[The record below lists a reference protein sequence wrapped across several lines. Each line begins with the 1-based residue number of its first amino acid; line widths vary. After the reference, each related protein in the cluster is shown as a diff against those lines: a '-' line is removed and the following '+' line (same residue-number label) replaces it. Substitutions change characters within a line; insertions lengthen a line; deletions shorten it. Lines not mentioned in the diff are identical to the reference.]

1 MIDELDGE
9 LKLKYIDRITTLN
22 DKLTNYTLTLET
34 LLTGFTGDLFK
45 LEARFKELEQD
56 YLIADRKTDENIA
69 LEQEKRDIIQGFKD
83 IPDEGVTEVNK
94 SLAIKLYNVM
104 CDTEA
109 VEKGTTV
116 GKNTKGE
123 YKAVG
128 EADVLN
134 MIKPLFKKHKLI
146 IMPVDGTITEH
157 VDKTIA
163 YAKEGT
169 RSVTQLKVYFDII
182 DAETGESTRI
192 VGFGNGADSQD
203 KGSGKAFT
211 YSLKTALQKTFLM
224 FSGEDT
230 DNTHSDEI
238 TKSTQGEQPRKVTAN
253 ELIEMA
259 AKKGYTSEKLCKKY
273 GVSEVK
279 YIKADKKIE
288 AYDNFAKLP
297 DKKG

>member
-1 MIDELDGE
+1 MNA
-9 LKLKYIDRITTLN
+9 K
-22 DKLTNYTLTLET
+22 
-34 LLTGFTGDLFK
+34 
-45 LEARFKELEQD
+45 
-56 YLIADRKTDENIA
+56 
-69 LEQEKRDIIQGFKD
+69 
-83 IPDEGVTEVNK
+83 
-94 SLAIKLYNVM
+94 LAIKLYNVM

-238 TKSTQGEQPRKVTAN
+238 TESTQGEQPQKVTTA
-253 ELIEMA
+253 ELITMA
-259 AKKGYTSEKLCKKY
+259 KSKGFDEQYLIKKAN
-273 GVSEVK
+273 VSEVK
-279 YIKADKKIE
+279 YIKAEIKTK
-288 AYDNFAKLP
+288 YYNQLSKMP
-297 DKKG
+297 DKNG